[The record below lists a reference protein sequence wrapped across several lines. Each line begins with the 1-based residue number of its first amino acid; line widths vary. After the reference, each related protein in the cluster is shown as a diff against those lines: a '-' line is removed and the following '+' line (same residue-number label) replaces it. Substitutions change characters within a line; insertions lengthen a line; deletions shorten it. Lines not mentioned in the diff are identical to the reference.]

1 MYLYSKKE
9 NAFYIKGINLSIPD
23 DVIPV
28 DESEYARI
36 TADGCF
42 MPNREGEPIKSERRP
57 SQYHTW
63 DGYSW
68 VIDEAGLK
76 ALEDEHQRQLVSDA
90 NAKKTVLMTEAA
102 ERIAP
107 LQDASDLGIATN
119 EELAQ
124 LKAWKTYRVLLSRVD
139 VSKAPDVEW
148 PEKPS

>member
-63 DGYSW
+63 DGSCW

-76 ALEDEHQRQLVSDA
+76 ALEDEEQRQLVSDA

-139 VSKAPDVEW
+139 TSIAPNIEW
-148 PEKPS
+148 PLKP

>member
-9 NAFYIKGINLSIPD
+9 NAFYIEGINLSIPD

-42 MPNREGEPIKSERRP
+42 MPNREGEPVKSERRP

-68 VIDEAGLK
+68 VIDDAGLK
-76 ALEDEHQRQLVSDA
+76 ALEDEHQRQFVCDA

-102 ERIAP
+102 ERIVP
-107 LQDASDLGIATN
+107 LQAALDVGIATD
-119 EELAQ
+119 EELAK
-124 LKAWKTYRVLLSRVD
+124 LKAWKTYLVLLSRID
-139 VSKAPDVEW
+139 ISHTPDIDW
-148 PEKPS
+148 PPLPA